1 MFQVDKEMHGPKNP
15 HTVRFPDALF
25 EHLCQLAQNRGV
37 SFNFFVLLCC
47 KYAMEH
53 MEEEKES

>member
-1 MFQVDKEMHGPKNP
+1 MFEIDKEMYGLKSP

-47 KYAMEH
+47 KYAMKH
-53 MEEEKES
+53 MGEETEP